1 MSLLA
6 AFFHAESAQ
15 SQCHLAADW
24 QPAPHSQRGELHC
37 RLGGQETHIAWEL
50 AGAADAPLLIVAG
63 GVNEG
68 RHVCSNDLDA
78 SPGWW
83 QAHATLLGRYRV
95 LAIDWPGKSADTTA
109 QADAI
114 AAVCKALAL
123 PRAHAFIGAS
133 YGALV
138 GLQFAVRHA
147 GLSRRVIAISGAHR
161 LSAGQWAKAGIEL
174 ARHALCP
181 EKIAVP
187 LSVIAVEGDTLAPAK
202 TLAELAVRAP
212 NAWLQKIASA
222 HGHAAYLKETTAIAA
237 AINTALDD

>member
-6 AFFHAESAQ
+6 TFHNAESVQ
-15 SQCHLAADW
+15 PPCQFAAEW
-24 QPAPHSQRGELHC
+24 QPAPHSRRGELHC
-37 RLGGQETHIAWEL
+37 PIDGRDVRIVWEL
-50 AGAADAPLLIVAG
+50 AGRTDAPLLIVAG
-63 GVNEG
+63 GINEG
-68 RHVCSNDLDA
+68 SHVCSNDLDVA
-78 SPGWW
+78 AGWW
-83 QAHATLLGRYRV
+83 QAHAALLGRYRV
-95 LAIDWPGKSADTTA
+95 LAIDWLENGSTAA

-114 AAVCKALAL
+114 AAVCKALGL
-123 PRAHAFIGAS
+123 PPARAFIGAS

-138 GLQFAVRHA
+138 GLQFAARHVRLA
-147 GLSRRVIAISGAHR
+147 ERVIAISGAHS
-161 LSAGQWAKAGIEL
+161 LCAQQWGKVGIGI
-174 ARHALCP
+174 ADHALCP
-181 EKIAVP
+181 ETIAVP

>member
-6 AFFHAESAQ
+6 TFHNTESAHCQ
-15 SQCHLAADW
+15 FAAEW
-24 QPAPHSQRGELHC
+24 QPAPHSRRGELRC
-37 RLGGQETHIAWEL
+37 AMDGQDVGIVWEL
-50 AGAADAPLLIVAG
+50 AGRADAPLLIVAG
-63 GVNEG
+63 GINEG
-68 RHVCSNDLDA
+68 RHVCSNDLDVA
-78 SPGWW
+78 AGWW
-83 QAHATLLGRYRV
+83 QAHAALLGRYRV
-95 LAIDWPGKSADTTA
+95 LAIDWLENGSTAA

-114 AAVCKALAL
+114 AVVCKALGL
-123 PRAHAFIGAS
+123 PPARAFIGAS

-138 GLQFAVRHA
+138 ALQFAARHA
-147 GLSRRVIAISGAHR
+147 RLAERVIAISGAHS
-161 LSAGQWAKAGIEL
+161 LCAVQWGKAGIGI
-174 ARHALCP
+174 ADHALCP
-181 EKIAVP
+181 ETIAVP